1 MTNNRTILITGVTGN
16 QGGAVAQ
23 ALQGTGFHLRG
34 LTRKPDSE
42 RAAALARQ
50 GVDIVK
56 GDLDDEATLRRA
68 LAGAWGVFG
77 VQNAGEAGVERE
89 EAQGKR
95 LATLAREAG
104 VEHYVYTSVGS
115 AHKRTG
121 VPHFDN
127 KWRIEETV
135 RGLRFPSHVI
145 LRPVF
150 FMENLLAP
158 FSLQGST
165 LAWALGQGTKLQMIA
180 VDDIGWFGARAF
192 TDAAALNRR
201 EIDLAGDVRTMPE
214 AAEILTEAL
223 GRPIAFA
230 QTPIEQV
237 RQYSKDMA
245 LMLRMVRA
253 RRLQRRHR
261 WPGTRVRPRAHEAPR
276 LGTPPRATKWA
287 LNDSRRARMKAVRL
301 LEYGG
306 QLVFNDVPT
315 PTIAR
320 DEILV
325 KIKSTAVNH
334 LDLVEASG
342 TARQILPIDLP
353 WIPGHEFSGVVEQ
366 IGSDVAACAPGDAVF
381 GTTTGMGAYAEY
393 LAVKAAAIARKP
405 SNLSFEE
412 AASVPVASQTAWQGI
427 FTHGHLEKGQTILIH
442 GGAGAVGAY
451 AVQLASHAGATVIAT
466 ASGDDEAYLKSIGA
480 SRVIDYREAQ
490 FEKVLRE
497 KVDVVFDLIGGD
509 TQKRSFLVLKEGGHL
524 VSATQPVSQE
534 ETARHRVS
542 GVMMRLAPS
551 GDVLGRIARL
561 LEEGTIRPDVAT
573 VYALQDAAQAWKD
586 IAGNLPGVHG
596 MSPSG
601 PGAARRRSHGKIV
614 LRVA

>member
-1 MTNNRTILITGVTGN
+1 
-16 QGGAVAQ
+16 
-23 ALQGTGFHLRG
+23 
-34 LTRKPDSE
+34 
-42 RAAALARQ
+42 
-50 GVDIVK
+50 
-56 GDLDDEATLRRA
+56 
-68 LAGAWGVFG
+68 
-77 VQNAGEAGVERE
+77 
-89 EAQGKR
+89 
-95 LATLAREAG
+95 
-104 VEHYVYTSVGS
+104 
-115 AHKRTG
+115 
-121 VPHFDN
+121 
-127 KWRIEETV
+127 
-135 RGLRFPSHVI
+135 
-145 LRPVF
+145 
-150 FMENLLAP
+150 
-158 FSLQGST
+158 
-165 LAWALGQGTKLQMIA
+165 
-180 VDDIGWFGARAF
+180 
-192 TDAAALNRR
+192 
-201 EIDLAGDVRTMPE
+201 
-214 AAEILTEAL
+214 
-223 GRPIAFA
+223 
-230 QTPIEQV
+230 
-237 RQYSKDMA
+237 
-245 LMLRMVRA
+245 
-253 RRLQRRHR
+253 
-261 WPGTRVRPRAHEAPR
+261 
-276 LGTPPRATKWA
+276 
-287 LNDSRRARMKAVRL
+287 MKAVRL

-306 QLVFNDVPT
+306 QLVFNEVPT

-342 TARQILPIDLP
+342 TARQILPIDMP
-353 WIPGHEFSGVVEQ
+353 WIPGHEFSGVVER
-366 IGSDVAACAPGDAVF
+366 IGSDVTACAPGDDVF
-381 GTTTGMGAYAEY
+381 GVSEIGGAYADY
-393 LAVKAAAIARKP
+393 LAVKPAAIARKP

-466 ASGDDEAYLKSIGA
+466 ASSDDEAYLNSIGA

-524 VSATQPVSQE
+524 VATTQPVSQE

-542 GVMMRLAPS
+542 GAMMRLAPS
-551 GDVLGRIARL
+551 GDGLGSIARL

-586 IAGNLPGVHG
+586 IAGNL
-596 MSPSG
+596 SPSG